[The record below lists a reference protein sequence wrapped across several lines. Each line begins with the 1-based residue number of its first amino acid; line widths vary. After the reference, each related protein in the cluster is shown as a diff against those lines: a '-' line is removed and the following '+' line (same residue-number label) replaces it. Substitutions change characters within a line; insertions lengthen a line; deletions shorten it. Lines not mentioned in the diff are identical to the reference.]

1 MIDIHSHLL
10 PGVDD
15 GSPSIDVS
23 VPVLRRFGDEGVEV
37 LVCTP
42 HLRATDAHRAPYQQ
56 YAAIFE
62 ELVRHAPER
71 PHLKLGWE
79 IMLDIPGVD
88 LRAPHLRLGG
98 STAVLVEFPRMHVPT
113 GAAEELFRLSM
124 SGLVPVLAHPERYV
138 GCTEELVE
146 QWRSVGAVI
155 QTDAAVLLGHASM
168 AQLAQSLLEQ
178 GLVDCIASDNHG
190 DVRSISPAR
199 QWLLEIGA
207 SEQAELLTHVN
218 ADRLL
223 ASRPVYPVAPI
234 PRVERGM
241 LTRLKELLLG
251 RR

>member
-1 MIDIHSHLL
+1 VIDIHSHLL

-23 VPVLRRFGDEGVEV
+23 VAVLHRFGDEGVDV

-42 HLRATDAHRAPYQQ
+42 HLRATEAHRAPHEQ

-62 ELVRHAPER
+62 ELVRRAPAKPE
-71 PHLKLGWE
+71 LKLGWE
-79 IMLDIPGVD
+79 IMLDVPGAD

-98 STAVLVEFPRMHVPT
+98 STAVLVEFPRMQVPH

-124 SGLVPVLAHPERYV
+124 SGLVPVLAHPERYL
-138 GCTEELVE
+138 GCTEELVD
-146 QWRSVGAVI
+146 QWRGVGAVI

-190 DVRSISPAR
+190 DRRSLLPAR

-207 SEQAELLTHVN
+207 SEQAELLTHQN
-218 ADRLL
+218 AERLL
-223 ASRPVYPVAPI
+223 ESRPVIPVAPI

-241 LTRLKELLLG
+241 LVRLKELLLG